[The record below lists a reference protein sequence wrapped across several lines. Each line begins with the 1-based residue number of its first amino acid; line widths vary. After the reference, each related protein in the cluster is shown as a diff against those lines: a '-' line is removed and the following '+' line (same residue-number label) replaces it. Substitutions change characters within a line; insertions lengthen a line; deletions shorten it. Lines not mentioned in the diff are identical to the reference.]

1 MVLRDTLNMKF
12 SGLHREERD
21 QMLRALDVLRTFDR
35 NAVEGQPPDQFDRDT
50 ARVWG
55 RVPGEAPAKDE
66 LWQLALGLLHVGR
79 GLIYQIA
86 DDEGGT
92 AQQVFD
98 GYRHKITAATLLD

>member
-1 MVLRDTLNMKF
+1 
-12 SGLHREERD
+12 
-21 QMLRALDVLRTFDR
+21 MLRALDVLRTFDR